1 MIFRDYS
8 LIKMYL
14 CAENQKITGM
24 QRTIY
29 SSLLAWKEQA
39 DRKPLILLGA
49 RQVGKTYILKKFGK
63 NEFDNMV
70 YINCHEN
77 SFTTELFSDFN
88 TQRILYQIEIQT
100 NQKITIGKT
109 LLVFDEI
116 QEVKNGIASLKY
128 FCEDLRQLHVAV
140 AGSLLGIS
148 LKEGESYPV
157 GKVNT
162 LRMYPMTFSEFV
174 LASDK
179 HRMYEPVLT
188 LDWDITATF
197 HQELIEQLRQYY
209 FVGGMPEAVAKW
221 HDTHDPIA
229 VRQIHSE
236 ILDSYYRDFSK
247 HSKAL
252 IHRIHQVWNSIP
264 AQLAKENKKFVWGV
278 IKKGARATEFEEAI
292 QWLVDAGLIYKVE
305 RTNNP
310 VKPLK
315 FYADHSAFKIY
326 LCDCGLLAAMSD
338 TTPREMLL
346 GDNVFKEFKGAFTES
361 YVLQQ
366 LMPLDNIQVY
376 YYSKENSTQEIDF
389 LLQLPERIV
398 PMEVKAEENV
408 KSKSLSTFVTQDHQA
423 QHLKGLRCSMKP
435 YIDQQW
441 MENIPLYAVSPF
453 IECAKDN

>member
-1 MIFRDYS
+1 M
-8 LIKMYL
+8 K
-14 CAENQKITGM
+14 
-24 QRTIY
+24 RTIY
-29 SSLLAWKEQA
+29 SSLVAWKGQK

-49 RQVGKTYILKKFGK
+49 RQVGKTYILKEFGK
-63 NEFDNMV
+63 NEFSNMV

-77 SFTTELFSDFN
+77 SFAAGLFSDFN
-88 TQRILYQIEIQT
+88 IQRIIYQIEIHT
-100 NQKITIGKT
+100 NQKITLGET
-109 LLVFDEI
+109 LLIFDEI

-128 FCEDLRQLHVAV
+128 FCEDLRQLHVIV

-148 LKEGESYPV
+148 LREGESYPV

-162 LRMYPMTFSEFV
+162 MRMYPMSFSEFM

-179 HRMYEPVLT
+179 YRIYDTVST
-188 LDWDITATF
+188 LDWKTSEVF
-197 HQELIEQLRQYY
+197 HEELIEHLRQYY
-209 FVGGMPEAVAKW
+209 FVGGMPEAVDKW
-221 HDTHDPIA
+221 HTTHDPNA
-229 VRQIHSE
+229 VRQIHRE
-236 ILDSYYRDFSK
+236 ILDAYYRDFAK
-247 HSKAL
+247 HSKTL

-278 IKKGARATEFEEAI
+278 IKKGARAAEFEEAI

-305 RTNNP
+305 RTSTP
-310 VKPLK
+310 IKPLK
-315 FYADHSAFKIY
+315 FYADHSAFKIF

-346 GDNVFKEFKGAFTES
+346 GDNIFKEFKGSFTEN

-366 LMPLDNIQVY
+366 LVPLNDLQIY
-376 YYSKENSTQEIDF
+376 YYSKDNSTQEIDF

-408 KSKSLSTFVTQDHQA
+408 KSKSLSTFITQDYHEL
-423 QHLKGLRCSMKP
+423 HLKGVRCSMKP

-441 MENIPLYAVSPF
+441 MENVPLYAIAPF
-453 IECAKDN
+453 IEKS